1 MDAETVVVVNPN
13 SAGGATGRKWPQLA
27 QRLTAKLGNVEVLL
41 TDAPNAATTLTRRAL
56 RSGAK
61 LVISVG
67 GDGTH
72 NEVANGF
79 FEGEQA
85 VAPQAAMGVI
95 PAGTGGDFRRSFGWS
110 VDPREAIDRLAAGKK
125 RPIDVGRLTYTT
137 PVGAT
142 ALRHF
147 VNITSF
153 GIGGK
158 VDDQVVRAPK
168 LFGGKAAFAIASL
181 RALAAFHD
189 QRLKLSLD
197 GGEPKEMTVTN
208 VAVCNGQF
216 FGGGMWAAPTA
227 KLDDGLFD
235 VTIWKGLGLSD
246 FVLRSKRLYDGTH
259 VKMPQTVTA
268 QARKVSATSDEVVL
282 LDVDGEQPGK
292 LPASMELLPGALII
306 QG

>member
-110 VDPREAIDRLAAGKK
+110 VD
-125 RPIDVGRLTYTT
+125 
-137 PVGAT
+137 
-142 ALRHF
+142 
-147 VNITSF
+147 
-153 GIGGK
+153 
-158 VDDQVVRAPK
+158 
-168 LFGGKAAFAIASL
+168 
-181 RALAAFHD
+181 
-189 QRLKLSLD
+189 
-197 GGEPKEMTVTN
+197 
-208 VAVCNGQF
+208 
-216 FGGGMWAAPTA
+216 
-227 KLDDGLFD
+227 
-235 VTIWKGLGLSD
+235 
-246 FVLRSKRLYDGTH
+246 
-259 VKMPQTVTA
+259 
-268 QARKVSATSDEVVL
+268 
-282 LDVDGEQPGK
+282 
-292 LPASMELLPGALII
+292 
-306 QG
+306 

>member
-1 MDAETVVVVNPN
+1 MDAETVVIVNPN

-27 QRLTAKLGNVEVLL
+27 RQLTGAMGNVEVLL
-41 TDAPNAATTLTRRAL
+41 TNAPNAATTLTRKAL
-56 RSGAK
+56 RGGAK

-79 FEGEQA
+79 FEGTEA
-85 VAPQAAMGVI
+85 VAPKAAMGVI

-110 VDPREAIDRLAAGKK
+110 IDPREAVERVAKGNK
-125 RPIDVGRLTYTT
+125 RTIDVGRLTYTT
-137 PVGAT
+137 PVGGT

-181 RALAAFHD
+181 RALAAYHD
-189 QRLKLSLD
+189 QRVKVSLD
-197 GGEPKEMTVTN
+197 GGEAKEMSVTN
-208 VAVCNGQF
+208 VAVCNGQY

-235 VTIWKGLGLSD
+235 VTIWSGLGLSD
-246 FVLRSKRLYDGTH
+246 FVFKSKKLYDGTH
-259 VKMPQTVTA
+259 IKMPQTVTA
-268 QARKVSATSDEVVL
+268 QARKVKATSDEVVL
-282 LDVDGEQPGK
+282 LDVDGEQPGR

>member
-1 MDAETVVVVNPN
+1 M
-13 SAGGATGRKWPQLA
+13 
-27 QRLTAKLGNVEVLL
+27 
-41 TDAPNAATTLTRRAL
+41 
-56 RSGAK
+56 
-61 LVISVG
+61 G

-79 FEGEQA
+79 FDGTQA
-85 VAPQAAMGVI
+85 VAPQSAMGVI

-110 VDPREAIDRLAAGKK
+110 IDPREAIDRLAAGTK

-137 PVGAT
+137 PAGTT

-158 VDDQVVRAPK
+158 VDDQVVQAPK

-181 RALAAFHD
+181 RALAVPRSAGEGVARRGRAEGDVGH
-189 QRLKLSLD
+189 QRRGLQRPVLRRRHV
-197 GGEPKEMTVTN
+197 GG
-208 VAVCNGQF
+208 A
-216 FGGGMWAAPTA
+216 TA
-227 KLDDGLFD
+227 RLDDGLFD
-235 VTIWKGLGLSD
+235 VTIWSGLGFSD
-246 FVLRSKRLYDGTH
+246 FVLKSKKLYDGSH

-268 QARKVSATSDEVVL
+268 QARKVEARQRRDRAARRRRRAA
-282 LDVDGEQPGK
+282 GEA
-292 LPASMELLPGALII
+292 PASMELLPGALII

>member
-13 SAGGATGRKWPQLA
+13 SAGGATGRKWPDLA
-27 QRLTAKLGNVEVLL
+27 RPLAAALGNVEVLF
-41 TDAPNAATTLTRRAL
+41 TDAPNAATALTRKAL
-56 RSGAK
+56 RAGAK

-79 FEGEQA
+79 FDGTEA

-110 VDPREAIDRLAAGKK
+110 VDPRDAVGRLASGKK
-125 RPIDVGRLTYTT
+125 RPIDVGRLRYTT
-137 PVGAT
+137 PSGGN

-158 VDDQVVRAPK
+158 VDDQVVRAPR

-181 RALAAFHD
+181 RALAAYHD
-189 QRLKLSLD
+189 QRVKVSLD
-197 GGEPKEMTVTN
+197 GGAPRELSITN

-235 VTIWKGLGLSD
+235 VTIWSGLGLSD
-246 FVLRSKRLYDGTH
+246 FVFKSKQLYDGTH
-259 VKMPQTVTA
+259 VKLPQTITA
-268 QARKVSATSDEVVL
+268 QARKVEATSDEVVL
-282 LDVDGEQPGK
+282 LDVDGEQPGR
-292 LPASMELLPGALII
+292 LPASMEILPGALIV